1 MKYLREEGRVIYS
14 GKFNPT
20 LGTDHRLVS
29 GLEFLASLVAH
40 VALRHECRIHCYGAI
55 STTIRRKFGW
65 VKKEGEGD
73 ESSGGV
79 DVTVAEEE
87 SEFVVAEEE
96 SEFVKLR
103 KQ

>member
-1 MKYLREEGRVIYS
+1 MPTALAAPAQGYVPRSARNDLKAIIEDWLEE
-14 GKFNPT
+14 
-20 LGTDHRLVS
+20 LLH
-29 GLEFLASLVAH
+29 
-40 VALRHECRIHCYGAI
+40 HECRIHCYGAI